1 MNGLF
6 ITEAKLKKTNDLN
19 ISDNFIGDNNIEN
32 QNIKSAFLIK
42 NTKEFEEIRSKMLD
56 YIVEDETDFADLMK
70 IEEFLKT
77 QTIEYC
83 EEFNIQ
89 KNDLNKKVDYLKK
102 ITLEIEEVR
111 NKFIKFSCNFGG
123 RPTKKE
129 MVSSIKKFVQNR
141 NF

>member
-42 NTKEFEEIRSKMLD
+42 NTKEFEEITSKMLD

-111 NKFIKFSCNFGG
+111 NKFIKF
-123 RPTKKE
+123 
-129 MVSSIKKFVQNR
+129 R